1 MRILLKKMGLKD
13 WILAFVSIIF
23 IFIQVWFDLSLPE
36 YMSRITLLVQNG
48 FEINA
53 ILRAGSLMLLF
64 ALGSLV
70 ASCVTAVCVSGLA
83 FSYGGNL
90 RKALFHQVMSF
101 SMEEAEKFSIASL
114 ITRSTNDITQVQG
127 MIVMGLQILVKA
139 PITAIGAIGKISTS
153 VWQWTM
159 ATAIGA
165 AIIVVVVVG
174 CILLV
179 VSKQKRVQILT
190 DNVNRV
196 TRENLT
202 GISVIH
208 AYNAESYAEAKF
220 ARVNDK
226 LTKTN
231 LFVVQTMAFLS
242 PIVQLIHNGMS
253 LSIYWIGAI
262 LISQAGVTEQA
273 GLFASMLAFA
283 QYAVQIVSAF
293 VMLAMIFTM
302 IPRALVSARRI
313 NEVLD
318 TKPVI
323 VNGQFDT
330 RTGEQIGMVEF
341 SHVNFCYPGENQ
353 PTISDITFRA
363 EKGQTVAIIGAT
375 GSGKSSVINLIPRF
389 YDVSSGE
396 VLIDGVN
403 VKEYTLETLRNKLGY
418 CPQQAQILSGSV
430 RSNVGYGLSEQS
442 DEAISEAICTA
453 QADEFVLG
461 MDGSY
466 DADVAQGGTNLS
478 GGQKQRLS
486 IARALAK
493 KPEILIF
500 DDSFSSLDYK
510 TERKLRENL
519 KKNYDGITKLIVTQ
533 RIGTVRDANLIL
545 VMDKGKIVGQGTHQE
560 LLKSCEIYRQIA
572 VSQNEMEAIA

>member
-1 MRILLKKMGLKD
+1 MGKLLKKMRSKD
-13 WILAFVSIIF
+13 WILALASIIF

-48 FEINA
+48 SEINA
-53 ILRAGSLMLLF
+53 ILRAGGFMLLF
-64 ALGSLV
+64 ALGSLA
-70 ASCVTAVCVSGLA
+70 ASCITAVCVSGLA

-101 SMEEAEKFSIASL
+101 SMEESEEFSTASL
-114 ITRSTNDITQVQG
+114 ITRSTNDITQVQS
-127 MIVMGLQILVKA
+127 MIVMGLQIIVKA
-139 PITAIGAIGKISTS
+139 PITAIGAIGKISAS
-153 VWQWTM
+153 VWQWTT
-159 ATAIGA
+159 ATVIGA
-165 AIIVVVVVG
+165 VIIVAVVVG
-174 CILLV
+174 CILMV
-179 VSKQKRVQILT
+179 IPKQKKVQILT
-190 DNVNRV
+190 DNINRV
-196 TRENLT
+196 TRENLV

-208 AYNAESYAEAKF
+208 AYNAEDYVEEKF
-220 ARVNDK
+220 SKVNDD

-231 LFVVQTMAFLS
+231 LFVVQAMAFLS
-242 PIVQLIHNGMS
+242 PTVQLIMNGMS

-283 QYAVQIVSAF
+283 QYAVQVVNAF
-293 VMLAMIFTM
+293 VMLTMIFTM

-318 TKPVI
+318 TKPAI
-323 VNGQFDT
+323 TGGRFDGC
-330 RTGEQIGMVEF
+330 GELHGTVEF
-341 SHVNFCYPGENQ
+341 RHVDFCYPGEDK
-353 PTISDITFRA
+353 PTIKNITFHA

-396 VLIDGVN
+396 ILIDGVN
-403 VKEYTLETLRNKLGY
+403 VKEYTLEALRNKLGY
-418 CPQQAQILSGSV
+418 CPQQTQLLSGSV
-430 RSNVGYGLSEQS
+430 RFNVGYGFAQQG

-453 QADEFVLG
+453 QAEEFVQN
-461 MDGSY
+461 MDGGY

-493 KPEILIF
+493 EPEILIF
-500 DDSFSSLDYK
+500 DDSFSALDYK
-510 TERKLRENL
+510 TEKMLREDL

-545 VMDKGKIVGQGTHQE
+545 VMDKGKIVGQGTHQQ
-560 LLKSCEIYRQIA
+560 LLESCEIYRQIA
-572 VSQNEMEAIA
+572 ASQNGTEAIA